1 MKPILNKSSPKV
13 FEIWLLFLKYLWN
26 DLISEK
32 LVNYN
37 FQFGSQKLHLEKE
50 VKAPGENIALVFG
63 GGGELLNSWNVSS
76 SLMALADQGDR
87 KPVGFGCYMNTKPK

>member
-50 VKAPGENIALVFG
+50 VKAPGEYIALVFG
-63 GGGELLNSWNVSS
+63 GGGELRMCICICTMPQLAGGGQRTTSS
-76 SLMALADQGDR
+76 TLA
-87 KPVGFGCYMNTKPK
+87 PA